1 MDKYI
6 YINKNTVMH
15 NFLYPRKQTIGSTMV
30 NLALA
35 RSSDAAHQVRP
46 PEGWNDHDLRREATW
61 EKGGKRRKKHG
72 EVGFLSGI
80 SGVNPLIIGVN

>member
-1 MDKYI
+1 MSIHVIGKYNGIQWLNIYI
-6 YINKNTVMH
+6 YKNTVMH

-61 EKGGKRRKKHG
+61 EKGGKNMAKW
-72 EVGFLSGI
+72 GF
-80 SGVNPLIIGVN
+80 

>member
-1 MDKYI
+1 
-6 YINKNTVMH
+6 
-15 NFLYPRKQTIGSTMV
+15 MV

-61 EKGGKRRKKHG
+61 EKGGKRRKKTWR
-72 EVGFLSGI
+72 
-80 SGVNPLIIGVN
+80 SGVFKWDKWG